1 MSNELNKTN
10 NLVEKDVS
18 QIDGNALFNAENCQ
32 FTSMKNANQNT
43 SINNSYALLP
53 TDKLNSQ
60 VTRMEEMLEKTEKQ
74 YIRKMRNLGK
84 KLNK

>member
-1 MSNELNKTN
+1 MRSAH
-10 NLVEKDVS
+10 
-18 QIDGNALFNAENCQ
+18 QNA
-32 FTSMKNANQNT
+32 